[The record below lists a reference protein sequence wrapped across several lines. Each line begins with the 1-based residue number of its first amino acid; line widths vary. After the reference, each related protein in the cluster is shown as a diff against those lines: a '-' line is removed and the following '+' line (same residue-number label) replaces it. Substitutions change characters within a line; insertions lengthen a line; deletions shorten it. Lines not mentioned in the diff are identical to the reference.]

1 MSSTQTDYAEIAVY
15 PTGSENWHSS
25 GWEQPSPTSTPK
37 KKPAQ
42 RITTWWAAMTEL
54 QLRGFIMAVSM
65 VAAISLL
72 GFIGQYW
79 LSNAGMKSSPSLG
92 VSAST
97 SYERVTTTVTTVN
110 DASEASTDSTS
121 SAEASSTS
129 ATTNGKININKASA
143 SELEQ
148 LPGVG
153 PATAA
158 AIVTFRETNGNFQS
172 VDELLAV
179 DGIGNGKLSKMR
191 DRVTI

>member
-1 MSSTQTDYAEIAVY
+1 
-15 PTGSENWHSS
+15 
-25 GWEQPSPTSTPK
+25 
-37 KKPAQ
+37 
-42 RITTWWAAMTEL
+42 MTEL

-72 GFIGQYW
+72 GLIGQYW

-110 DASEASTDSTS
+110 DASEASADSTS